1 MNKIKKLLAGLLS
14 LSMVFVMASCGETEE
29 SSTANK
35 TEETTS
41 SAETEATTEEAEET
55 EEPEAE
61 AVEEE
66 EETTDIDKSKLVYD
80 FAGLDSEE
88 IVKIFTSG
96 KYMLTLSMADFGME
110 QTIYFDNEKCRQSI
124 SSMGMGYDVL
134 IADGKAYMLLEDA
147 HCEVPLEEAGVDP
160 STETMDMFA
169 ELGYYE
175 SGETEYN
182 GSTCRFDQYYESVSD
197 TLISFIMDDSNE
209 LVAMEAEGMVMGVAE
224 YSGDFDT
231 SLLEVSPDSRA
242 VDQEEFGNLLMAAM
256 GMGDLVA
263 GEGEEGADAE
273 ATTEAEEAE
282 NEEPAEGEE
291 TTEAESEESV
301 AE

>member
-29 SSTANK
+29 SSTAGK
-35 TEETTS
+35 TEETTTS

-55 EEPEAE
+55 EAE
-61 AVEEE
+61 EEKEEVVEEE
-66 EETTDIDKSKLVYD
+66 EETTEIDKSKLVYD

-88 IVKIFTSG
+88 FVKIFTSG
-96 KYMLTLSMADFGME
+96 KYMLTLSMTDFGME

-134 IADGKAYMLLEDA
+134 ITDGKSYMLLEDA
-147 HCEVPLEEAGVDP
+147 HCEVPLEEAGIDS

-182 GSTCRFDQYYESVSD
+182 GSTCRFDKYYESVSD

-209 LVAMEAEGMVMGVAE
+209 LVAMEAEGMVMGVSE
-224 YSGDFDT
+224 YSGDFDA
-231 SLLEVSPDSRA
+231 SLLEISPDSRA
-242 VDQEEFGNLLMAAM
+242 VDQEEFGNLMMAAM
-256 GMGDLVA
+256 GMGDMVA
-263 GEGEEGADAE
+263 GEGEEGAE
-273 ATTEAEEAE
+273 TEEAEEAE
-282 NEEPAEGEE
+282 A

>member
-29 SSTANK
+29 SSTAGK
-35 TEETTS
+35 TEETTTS

-55 EEPEAE
+55 EAE
-61 AVEEE
+61 EEKEEVVEEE
-66 EETTDIDKSKLVYD
+66 EETTEIDKSKLVYD

-88 IVKIFTSG
+88 FVKIFTSG
-96 KYMLTLSMADFGME
+96 KYMLTLSMTDFGME

-134 IADGKAYMLLEDA
+134 IKDGKSYMLLEDA
-147 HCEVPLEEAGVDP
+147 HCEVPLEEAGIDS

-182 GSTCRFDQYYESVSD
+182 GSTCRFDKYYESVSD

-209 LVAMEAEGMVMGVAE
+209 LVAMEAEGMVMGVSE
-224 YSGDFDT
+224 YSGDFDA
-231 SLLEVSPDSRA
+231 SLLEISPDSRA
-242 VDQEEFGNLLMAAM
+242 VDQEEFGNLLAQAM

-263 GEGEEGADAE
+263 GEGEEGA
-273 ATTEAEEAE
+273 EAEEAE
-282 NEEPAEGEE
+282 A

>member
-29 SSTANK
+29 SSTAGK
-35 TEETTS
+35 TEETTSS

-55 EEPEAE
+55 EAE
-61 AVEEE
+61 EEKEEVVEEE
-66 EETTDIDKSKLVYD
+66 EETTEIDKSKLVYD

-96 KYMLTLSMADFGME
+96 KYMLTLSMTDFGME

-134 IADGKAYMLLEDA
+134 ITDGKSYMLLEDA
-147 HCEVPLEEAGVDP
+147 HCEVPLEEAGIDS

-182 GSTCRFDQYYESVSD
+182 GSTCRFDKYYESVSD

-209 LVAMEAEGMVMGVAE
+209 LVAMEAEGMVMGVSE
-224 YSGDFDT
+224 YSGDFDA
-231 SLLEVSPDSRA
+231 SLLEISPDSRA
-242 VDQEEFGNLLMAAM
+242 VDQEEFGNLMMAAM
-256 GMGDLVA
+256 GMGDMVA
-263 GEGEEGADAE
+263 GEGEEGAE
-273 ATTEAEEAE
+273 TEEAE
-282 NEEPAEGEE
+282 A

>member
-29 SSTANK
+29 SSTAGK
-35 TEETTS
+35 TEETTTS

-55 EEPEAE
+55 EAE
-61 AVEEE
+61 EEKEEVVEEE
-66 EETTDIDKSKLVYD
+66 EETTEIDKSKLVYD

-88 IVKIFTSG
+88 FVKIFTSG
-96 KYMLTLSMADFGME
+96 KYMLTLSMTDFGME

-134 IADGKAYMLLEDA
+134 IKDGKSYMLLEDA
-147 HCEVPLEEAGVDP
+147 HCEVPLEEAGIDS

-182 GSTCRFDQYYESVSD
+182 GSTCRFDKYYESVSD

-209 LVAMEAEGMVMGVAE
+209 LVAMEAEGMVMGVSE
-224 YSGDFDT
+224 YSGDFDA
-231 SLLEVSPDSRA
+231 SLLEISPDSRA
-242 VDQEEFGNLLMAAM
+242 VDQEEFGNLMMTAM
-256 GMGDLVA
+256 GMGDMVA
-263 GEGEEGADAE
+263 GEGEEGAETEESE
-273 ATTEAEEAE
+273 A
-282 NEEPAEGEE
+282 

>member
-29 SSTANK
+29 SSTAGK

-55 EEPEAE
+55 EAE
-61 AVEEE
+61 EEKEEVVEEE
-66 EETTDIDKSKLVYD
+66 EETTEIDKSKLVYD

-96 KYMLTLSMADFGME
+96 KYMLTLSMTDFGME

-134 IADGKAYMLLEDA
+134 ITDGKSYMLLEDA
-147 HCEVPLEEAGVDP
+147 HCEVPLEEAGIDS

-182 GSTCRFDQYYESVSD
+182 GSTCRFDKYYESVSD

-209 LVAMEAEGMVMGVAE
+209 LVAMEAEGMVMGVSE
-224 YSGDFDT
+224 YSGDFDA
-231 SLLEVSPDSRA
+231 SLLEISPDSRA
-242 VDQEEFGNLLMAAM
+242 VDQEEFGNLMMAAM
-256 GMGDLVA
+256 GMGDMVA
-263 GEGEEGADAE
+263 GEGEEGAE
-273 ATTEAEEAE
+273 TEEAE
-282 NEEPAEGEE
+282 A

>member
-29 SSTANK
+29 SSTAGK
-35 TEETTS
+35 TEETTTS

-55 EEPEAE
+55 EAE
-61 AVEEE
+61 EEKEEVVEEE
-66 EETTDIDKSKLVYD
+66 EETTEIDKSKLVYD

-88 IVKIFTSG
+88 FVKIFTSG
-96 KYMLTLSMADFGME
+96 KYMLTLSMTDFGME

-124 SSMGMGYDVL
+124 SSMGMDYDVL
-134 IADGKAYMLLEDA
+134 ITDGKSYMLLEDA
-147 HCEVPLEEAGVDP
+147 HCEVPLEEAGIDS

-182 GSTCRFDQYYESVSD
+182 GSTCRFDKYYESVSD

-209 LVAMEAEGMVMGVAE
+209 LVAMEAEGMVMGVSE
-224 YSGDFDT
+224 YSGDFDA
-231 SLLEVSPDSRA
+231 SLLEISPDSRA
-242 VDQEEFGNLLMAAM
+242 VDQEEFGNLLAQAM

-263 GEGEEGADAE
+263 GEGEEGAE
-273 ATTEAEEAE
+273 TEEAE
-282 NEEPAEGEE
+282 TTEEAEA

>member
-41 SAETEATTEEAEET
+41 SAETEATTEETEAEEK
-55 EEPEAE
+55 EEV
-61 AVEEE
+61 VEEE
-66 EETTDIDKSKLVYD
+66 EETTEIDKSKLVYD

-88 IVKIFTSG
+88 IAKIFTSG

-147 HCEVPLEEAGVDP
+147 HCEVPLEEAGIDS

-182 GSTCRFDQYYESVSD
+182 GSTCRFDKYYESVSD

-209 LVAMEAEGMVMGVAE
+209 LVAMEAEGMVMGVSE
-224 YSGDFDT
+224 YSGDFDA
-231 SLLEVSPDSRA
+231 SLLEISPDSRA
-242 VDQEEFGNLLMAAM
+242 VDQEEFGNLMMAAM
-256 GMGDLVA
+256 GMGDMVA
-263 GEGEEGADAE
+263 GEGEEAE
-273 ATTEAEEAE
+273 ATTESVEAE
-282 NEEPAEGEE
+282 SAEGEE
-291 TTEAESEESV
+291 TTEAESEEAV
-301 AE
+301 IE

>member
-41 SAETEATTEEAEET
+41 SAETEATTEETEET
-55 EEPEAE
+55 EAE
-61 AVEEE
+61 EKEEVVEEE
-66 EETTDIDKSKLVYD
+66 EETTEIDKSKLVYD

-88 IVKIFTSG
+88 FVKIFTSG
-96 KYMLTLSMADFGME
+96 KYMLTLSMTDFGME

-147 HCEVPLEEAGVDP
+147 HCEVPLEEAGIDS

-182 GSTCRFDQYYESVSD
+182 GSTCRFDKYYESVSD

-209 LVAMEAEGMVMGVAE
+209 LVAMEAEGMVMGVSE
-224 YSGDFDT
+224 YSGDFDA
-231 SLLEVSPDSRA
+231 SLLEISPDSRA
-242 VDQEEFGNLLMAAM
+242 VDQEEFGNLMMTAM
-256 GMGDLVA
+256 GMGDMVA
-263 GEGEEGADAE
+263 GEGEEAE
-273 ATTEAEEAE
+273 ATTESVEAE
-282 NEEPAEGEE
+282 GEESAEGEE
-291 TTEAESEESV
+291 TTEAESEEAV
-301 AE
+301 IE